1 MIAPLFQA
9 QHRQQFFQILFVG
22 LLVVQQHWEDDVLFY
37 RQFRD
42 QIKTLE
48 DEADIPSAEHRQV
61 AFLHRKNIFAV
72 DEHLAGSG
80 SVQRTDHIQQRTF
93 AGTRLT
99 DNRNKLT
106 FGDGEGGVFQSM
118 NRSLACPVCF
128 GDILN
133 F

>member
-9 QHRQQFFQILFVG
+9 QHRQQFFQILFVW

-37 RQFRD
+37 RQFRN

-48 DEADIPSAEHRQV
+48 DEADIPSAEYRQV
-61 AFLHRKNIFAV
+61 AFLHRENVFTV
-72 DEHLAGSG
+72 DEHFAGSG
-80 SVQRTDHIQQRTF
+80 SVQCADHIQQRTF

-99 DNRNKLT
+99 DNCNKLT

-118 NRSLACPVCF
+118 NRSLAGPVCF
-128 GDILN
+128 
-133 F
+133 